1 MPEPLVQLR
10 VLRHKE
16 SPSFRGRMRNS
27 ACGEGHGMYA
37 VEMRPSGGTKARFG
51 MMLTKGNQPRS
62 HFTGGEK
69 SEFTE
74 QHIPG

>member
-51 MMLTKGNQPRS
+51 MMLTK
-62 HFTGGEK
+62 
-69 SEFTE
+69 
-74 QHIPG
+74 